1 MNHQA
6 SGSNFSKVDIR
17 RLKQFSLDL
26 DVYLALK
33 DLRFLNFG
41 QDKKVL
47 IDLKTLKPVEIKN
60 ESQCILKAYNNRY
73 ACVIVGS
80 FTFIVKLSEIKKK
93 KEKHL
98 YC

>member
-1 MNHQA
+1 MNHQT

-33 DLRFLNFG
+33 HLRFLSFS

-60 ESQCILKAYNNRY
+60 ESQCILKAYNNKH

-80 FTFIVKLSEIKKK
+80 FTFIVKITEIKKK
-93 KEKHL
+93 K
-98 YC
+98 